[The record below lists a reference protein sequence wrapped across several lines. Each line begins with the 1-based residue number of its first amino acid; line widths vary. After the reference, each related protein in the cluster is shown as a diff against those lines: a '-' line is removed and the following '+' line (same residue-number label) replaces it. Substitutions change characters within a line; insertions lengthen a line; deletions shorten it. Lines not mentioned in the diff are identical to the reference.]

1 MYCTQK
7 FKNSR
12 PIKMSIYSRQQP
24 ISCLKIK
31 PGEQIRKKE
40 LKKPVH
46 SYEENKTIGSLNEQL
61 LWYILFNASE

>member
-1 MYCTQK
+1 
-7 FKNSR
+7 
-12 PIKMSIYSRQQP
+12 MSIYSRQQP